1 MKDLSPRRRIGH
13 RLLQHA
19 PRPPLHF
26 PGPRR
31 RRRRRAV
38 RAIIHFIRRNTLYK
52 SANRR
57 VKGLEVVDLCVN
69 QSVSRVDGVEVTIET
84 RRDILIY
91 APVCTAWQPGMRAT
105 HWRAT

>member
-1 MKDLSPRRRIGH
+1 MKDLSPRRRIRH

-19 PRPPLHF
+19 PRPPLDF

-38 RAIIHFIRRNTLYK
+38 GPVVDLVRRDTLYK

-57 VKGLEVVDLCVN
+57 VKGFEVVDLCVN
-69 QSVSRVDGVEVTIET
+69 QSVSRVDGVEVTIEM
-84 RRDILIY
+84 RRDNLIY
-91 APVCTAWQPGMRAT
+91 ALSLTLPSF
-105 HWRAT
+105 